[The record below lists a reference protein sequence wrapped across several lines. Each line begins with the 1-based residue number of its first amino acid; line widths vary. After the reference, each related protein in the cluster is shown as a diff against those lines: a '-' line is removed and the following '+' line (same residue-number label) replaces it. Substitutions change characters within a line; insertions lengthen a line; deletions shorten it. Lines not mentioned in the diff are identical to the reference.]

1 MSSHTLYKAFKASTP
16 AFGTW
21 ITLPGGLTARYIAGS
36 SPHLS
41 WVMIDCE
48 HGATSLSPG
57 ASEAIHAIAGLGADA
72 PSALVRIPA
81 TGACSSTSWQ
91 IKYALDAG
99 ARGVLV
105 PMVCRC
111 DLLVSFVDD
120 SIHVLLHEGLERGEG
135 KGDRLGLPAP
145 SCWKTWL
152 WKPIYADGLGRQS
165 IGVFR
170 LRQRT
175 HPGHC
180 SDRDQ
185 GWRRE
190 CRRDRCC
197 RRTRSVALTSFISLL
212 QSSSD
217 CYYRTD
223 ALFIGPYDLS
233 LSLGYPPPS
242 PDPHP
247 EVETVIQH
255 ILEVAHSKGKKWYLI
270 LSLHYRYRVS
280 DVTSAVRSIA
290 HPERR
295 RPSVPN
301 KGLTWQVLATSDRP
315 IDLTRDVD

>member
-105 PMVCRC
+105 PMVSSAEKAREIVSDCRLPPAGRRGYGNPFTQMAWGVSRSEYF
-111 DLLVSFVDD
+111 DSANEHILVIVQIETKDGVENVEE
-120 SIHVLLHEGLERGEG
+120 IAAVEGL
-135 KGDRLGLPAP
+135 
-145 SCWKTWL
+145 
-152 WKPIYADGLGRQS
+152 
-165 IGVFR
+165 
-170 LRQRT
+170 
-175 HPGHC
+175 
-180 SDRDQ
+180 
-185 GWRRE
+185 
-190 CRRDRCC
+190 
-197 RRTRSVALTSFISLL
+197 
-212 QSSSD
+212 
-217 CYYRTD
+217 D

-255 ILEVAHSKGKKWYLI
+255 ILEVAHSKGKKCAIYCSSGTQAAQRAKQGFDMI
-270 LSLHYRYRVS
+270 NASS
-280 DVTSAVRSIA
+280 DQGALAKGIARDLEDATGIQSSGSAF
-290 HPERR
+290 
-295 RPSVPN
+295 
-301 KGLTWQVLATSDRP
+301 GY
-315 IDLTRDVD
+315 